1 MDDKVCA
8 DVLAALGDVV
18 DGATVLIGGFGEVG
32 VPHFLVEALSRLHL
46 QDLTIVANNAGGVE
60 GGIATLLNLGV
71 VSKVIC
77 SFPRTAKNTAF
88 ERRYARGGLELEL
101 VPQGTLS
108 ERLRAGGAG
117 MGPFYCPVG
126 AETLLAAGK
135 EVRYFDGV
143 AHTLEWPIRG
153 DLALIHSFVA
163 DRIGNLVY
171 RATARNFN
179 PVMAMAGRRTI
190 AETDSVVRTGSLDPE
205 SIVTPGIFVTRVVCL
220 PERG

>member
-8 DVLAALGDVV
+8 DVLAALGDVG

-32 VPHFLVEALSRLHL
+32 VPHYLVEALSRLRPR
-46 QDLTIVANNAGGVE
+46 DLAIVTNNAGGVT
-60 GGIATLLNLGV
+60 GGIATLIELGL

-77 SFPRTAKNTAF
+77 SFPRTTKNTAF
-88 ERRYARGGLELEL
+88 ERRYMQGGLELEL

-117 MGPFYCPVG
+117 MGPIYCPVG

-143 AHTLEWPIRG
+143 AHTLESPIRG
-153 DLALIHSFVA
+153 DLALVHSFVA

-179 PVMAMAGRRTI
+179 PVMAMAGRMTV
-190 AETDSVVRTGSLDPE
+190 AETESLVNIGSLDPE
-205 SIVTPGIFVTRVVCL
+205 AIVTPGIFVSKVICL
-220 PERG
+220 PEQG